1 MTSEPVELSD
11 LLATRE
17 AMVADLRT
25 GLGSDDREFLLSVAR
40 AEPDWSKTPYA
51 HASELP
57 ALQWKLLNL
66 RKLRDTHAKRFAVQ
80 HDELRKQL
88 DHYDD

>member
-1 MTSEPVELSD
+1 MTAEPVELSD

-17 AMVADLRT
+17 TMVTALCASLD
-25 GLGSDDREFLLSVAR
+25 SDDREFLLSVAR
-40 AEPDWSKTPYA
+40 AEPNWDKTPYA

-66 RKLRDTHAKRFAVQ
+66 RKLRDTHPKRFAAQ
-80 HDELRKQL
+80 HDELRKHL
-88 DHYDD
+88 DPHP